1 MAGWRTIVITERCK
15 LDVRY
20 NNMNIRKKDELN
32 IVNISEIAVLII
44 ESTAVSLTTSL
55 LSELSKNKVKIIFCD
70 EFHNPESELIPYY
83 GSYDCSERVKKQ
95 FQWYEDFKE
104 NVWTLIVYEKI
115 KKQMENLKYL
125 NKEQSDLLF
134 KYMNEIEH
142 FDVTNREGHAAKVY
156 FNSLFGKKFSREN
169 MNDKINKALNYG
181 YAILLSSF
189 NREIVLNGYLTNLGI
204 FHKNKFNPFNLSC
217 DIMEPFRPIVDKK
230 VYFMEFEDFKTEEK
244 RQVQS
249 ILKEPI
255 YINKK
260 KYYLLDAIKI
270 YTKSILDALDNNDI
284 SLIRFYENEL

>member
-1 MAGWRTIVITERCK
+1 
-15 LDVRY
+15 
-20 NNMNIRKKDELN
+20 
-32 IVNISEIAVLII
+32 
-44 ESTAVSLTTSL
+44 
-55 LSELSKNKVKIIFCD
+55 
-70 EFHNPESELIPYY
+70 
-83 GSYDCSERVKKQ
+83 
-95 FQWYEDFKE
+95 
-104 NVWTLIVYEKI
+104 
-115 KKQMENLKYL
+115 MENLKYL

-249 ILKEPI
+249 ILKEQI